1 MKFFFNIH
9 VLVFTLLVF
18 VLVVS
23 CADVETETSGYAALE
38 ISLDDVSHRKAARSK
53 LAPSMTSSDAVTI
66 LAVLMPAVKCESSSA
81 NSGSE
86 YSRALV
92 GITSQNVK
100 LVVPLDTQ
108 VKLCLYFFR
117 ETLSLNELGAGT
129 TAPEGF
135 GESGIFM
142 IDSETTA
149 KTVSVEF
156 WTTSYSTVTLK
167 ISSISS
173 VGILTGSKGTVKL
186 KSTSGELMD
195 NNSFTITSAD
205 NGSKSVEFT
214 NVVYNSYSYDV
225 EIMGFIPADQAFLV
239 SSETETLDVKLTP
252 NYVDIDWLSFDN
264 MSIAQVGTSP
274 YAQAN
279 GTLVLNVP
287 YDLKDNVTQIIS
299 LMQVMRIGGNTI
311 VDVTPPVDLSTW
323 TKTEGTDNV
332 TDNVTYTTLFSTASY
347 LPLIHGSNELQIV
360 LTVNDE
366 SKILTI
372 GTIGYDACIDS
383 DTMCLT
389 LSWGDG
395 LPATDDGQDPDLHSY
410 YFPDWT
416 YNEETTNS
424 SFDNTSRGP
433 RYWIYNNDANKKYT
447 VTGDTVQVNGAS
459 EDTDNET
466 QVWATD
472 GQKVGNGTYL
482 FYVEDVTDTDVQN
495 FKLVLSGPGLSDNI
509 TYGPYDFKDDDD
521 NATTEAVNPQA
532 VFFIQVDNNSIVRS
546 DNISVGKNLDNVSST
561 GTFTANASTEVFTD
575 TAHGHLDTQ
584 VIRVSGATSLPTG
597 LLDNTDYYV
606 RDKTDDTFKLALS
619 SGGTAVAI
627 SDTGSGTLTWTKTLM
642 QWTGSLQNSVVIPP

>member
-38 ISLDDVSHRKAARSK
+38 ISLDDVSYRKAAHSK
-53 LAPSMTSSDAVTI
+53 LAPNFTHGSEHSMTSSDAVTI

-92 GITSQNVK
+92 DITTQNVK
-100 LVVPLDTQ
+100 LLIPLDTQ
-108 VKLCLYFFR
+108 VKLCLYFYR
-117 ETLSLNELGAGT
+117 ETLSLNELGKGT
-129 TAPEGF
+129 SAPEGF
-135 GESGIFM
+135 GESGIFS
-142 IDSETTA
+142 IDSETIA

-173 VGILTGSKGTVKL
+173 IGIFTGTKGTAKL
-186 KSTSGELMD
+186 NSGSGVLTD
-195 NNSFTITSAD
+195 NKSFTITSAD

-214 NVVYNSYSYDV
+214 NVVYDSYSYDI

-264 MSIAQVGTSP
+264 MSISQVGTSP
-274 YAQAN
+274 YATAS

-299 LMQVMRIGGNTI
+299 LMQVKRITGNTI
-311 VDVTPPVDLSTW
+311 VDVTPPVDLSIW
-323 TKTEGTDNV
+323 TKTAES
-332 TDNVTYTTLFSTASY
+332 TDNVTYTTEFLTASY

-366 SKILTI
+366 SKILTM

-383 DTMCLT
+383 GTMCVS
-389 LSWGDG
+389 LSWTDG
-395 LPATDDGQDPDLHSY
+395 LDPDLHSY

-416 YNEETTNS
+416 YNEETNS
-424 SFDNTSRGP
+424 GFDNSSRGP
-433 RYWIYNNDANKKYT
+433 RYWVYSNAANKKYS
-447 VTGDTVQVNGAS
+447 VTGDTIQPIDGTS
-459 EDTDNET
+459 PSDNET
-466 QVWATD
+466 QIWATH

-482 FYVEDVTDTDVQN
+482 FYVEDVTDHDVQN
-495 FKLVLSGPGLSDNI
+495 FQLVLSGPGLSDNI
-509 TYGPYDFKDDDD
+509 TYGPYDFKPGLD
-521 NATTEAVNPQA
+521 NSTALNPQA
-532 VFFIQVDNNSIVRS
+532 VFFIQVENNSIVRS
-546 DNISVGKNLDNVSST
+546 DNVCVGDN
-561 GTFTANASTEVFTD
+561 
-575 TAHGHLDTQ
+575 
-584 VIRVSGATSLPTG
+584 
-597 LLDNTDYYV
+597 
-606 RDKTDDTFKLALS
+606 LS
-619 SGGTAVAI
+619 S
-627 SDTGSGTLTWTKTLM
+627 TLM
-642 QWTGSLQNSVVIPP
+642 QWTGDLQNSSVFGK

>member
-86 YSRALV
+86 YSRGLV
-92 GITSQNVK
+92 DITTQNVK

-135 GESGIFM
+135 GESGIFT

-149 KTVSVEF
+149 KTISVEF

-173 VGILTGSKGTVKL
+173 VGILTGSKGTAKL

-274 YAQAN
+274 YAQAR

-287 YDLKDNVTQIIS
+287 NDLKDNVTQIIS
-299 LMQVMRIGGNTI
+299 LMQVKRIGGSTI
-311 VDVTPPVDLSTW
+311 VDVTPPADLATW
-323 TKTEGTDNV
+323 TKTEGTENV

-366 SKILTI
+366 TKILTM
-372 GTIGYDACIDS
+372 GTVDYDACIDS
-383 DTMCLT
+383 NTMCLT
-389 LSWGDG
+389 LSWTDG
-395 LPATDDGQDPDLHSY
+395 LDPDLHSY

-416 YNEETTNS
+416 YNEETING
-424 SFDNTSRGP
+424 SFNNTTRGQ
-433 RYWIYNNDANKKYT
+433 RYWIYKIFSNRRNDPLY
-447 VTGDTVQVNGAS
+447 
-459 EDTDNET
+459 
-466 QVWATD
+466 
-472 GQKVGNGTYL
+472 
-482 FYVEDVTDTDVQN
+482 
-495 FKLVLSGPGLSDNI
+495 
-509 TYGPYDFKDDDD
+509 
-521 NATTEAVNPQA
+521 
-532 VFFIQVDNNSIVRS
+532 
-546 DNISVGKNLDNVSST
+546 
-561 GTFTANASTEVFTD
+561 
-575 TAHGHLDTQ
+575 
-584 VIRVSGATSLPTG
+584 
-597 LLDNTDYYV
+597 
-606 RDKTDDTFKLALS
+606 
-619 SGGTAVAI
+619 
-627 SDTGSGTLTWTKTLM
+627 
-642 QWTGSLQNSVVIPP
+642 

>member
-1 MKFFFNIH
+1 MKSFFNIH

-53 LAPSMTSSDAVTI
+53 LAPNFTHGSGHSMTSSDAKTI
-66 LAVLMPAVKCESSSA
+66 LAVLMPAVKCDSSSA

-92 GITSQNVK
+92 GITSQYVK

-135 GESGIFM
+135 GESGIFT

-149 KTVSVEF
+149 KTISVEF

-167 ISSISS
+167 LSSINST
-173 VGILTGSKGTVKL
+173 GFLTGSKGTVKL

-214 NVVYNSYSYDV
+214 NVVYNSYSYEV
-225 EIMGFIPADQAFLV
+225 EIMGFIPTDQAFLV

-252 NYVDIDWLSFDN
+252 NYVDIDWLSFEN
-264 MSIAQVGTSP
+264 MSIAQIGTSP
-274 YAQAN
+274 YATAS

-287 YDLKDNVTQIIS
+287 IDLKDNVTQIIS
-299 LMQVMRIGGNTI
+299 LMQVKRIGGSTI
-311 VDVTPPVDLSTW
+311 VDVTPPVALSGW
-323 TKTEGTDNV
+323 TKTEGAE
-332 TDNVTYTTLFSTASY
+332 NVTYTEEFTTSN
-347 LPLIHGSNELQIV
+347 LPLIHGSNELQVV

-366 SKILTI
+366 SII
-372 GTIGYDACIDS
+372 QSMGTVGYDACIETN
-383 DTMCLT
+383 TMCLT

-395 LPATDDGQDPDLHSY
+395 LPVTDDGQDPDLHSY

-416 YNEETTNS
+416 YNEETING
-424 SFDNTSRGP
+424 SFDNTSRGL
-433 RYWIYNNDANKKYT
+433 RYWVYSNAANRKYSA
-447 VTGDTVQVNGAS
+447 TGDTIHFIDGNS
-459 EDTDNET
+459 SSDNET

-472 GQKVGNGTYL
+472 NQKVGNGTYL
-482 FYVEDVTDTDVQN
+482 FYVEDVSEKDVQN

-509 TYGPYDFKDDDD
+509 TYGPYDFKVDLD
-521 NATTEAVNPQA
+521 NSTTEAVNPQA
-532 VFFIQVDNNSIVRS
+532 VFFIQVENNSIVRS

-561 GTFTANASTEVFTD
+561 
-575 TAHGHLDTQ
+575 
-584 VIRVSGATSLPTG
+584 
-597 LLDNTDYYV
+597 
-606 RDKTDDTFKLALS
+606 
-619 SGGTAVAI
+619 
-627 SDTGSGTLTWTKTLM
+627 LM
-642 QWTGSLQNSVVIPP
+642 QWTGSLQNSVIKF

>member
-1 MKFFFNIH
+1 
-9 VLVFTLLVF
+9 
-18 VLVVS
+18 
-23 CADVETETSGYAALE
+23 
-38 ISLDDVSHRKAARSK
+38 
-53 LAPSMTSSDAVTI
+53 LA
-66 LAVLMPAVKCESSSA
+66 
-81 NSGSE
+81 
-86 YSRALV
+86 
-92 GITSQNVK
+92 
-100 LVVPLDTQ
+100 
-108 VKLCLYFFR
+108 
-117 ETLSLNELGAGT
+117 AGT

-135 GESGIFM
+135 GESGIFS

-149 KTVSVEF
+149 KTVTVEF

-173 VGILTGSKGTVKL
+173 IGILPDSKGTAKL

-225 EIMGFIPADQAFLV
+225 EIMGFIPSDQAFLV

-274 YAQAN
+274 YAQGS

-287 YDLKDNVTQIIS
+287 NDLKDNVTQIIS
-299 LMQVMRIGGNTI
+299 LMQVKRIGGNTI
-311 VDVTPPVDLSTW
+311 VDVTPPIPLSNW
-323 TKTEGTDNV
+323 TKTAEG
-332 TDNVTYTTLFSTASY
+332 TDNVTYTTEFLTASY

-360 LTVNDE
+360 PSVNDE
-366 SKILTI
+366 SKILTL
-372 GTIGYDACIDS
+372 GYIGYDACIDS

-389 LSWGDG
+389 LTWGDG
-395 LPATDDGQDPDLHSY
+395 LSGTDDGLDPDLHSY

-433 RYWIYNNDANKKYT
+433 RYWIYNNAANINYS
-447 VTGDTVQVNGAS
+447 VTGDTIQVNGATVDS
-459 EDTDNET
+459 DNET
-466 QVWATD
+466 QVWATH

-482 FYVEDVTDTDVQN
+482 FYVEDVTDLDVQN

-509 TYGPYDFKDDDD
+509 TYGPYDFKDDRD
-521 NATTEAVNPQA
+521 NSTTEAVNPQA

-561 GTFTANASTEVFTD
+561 
-575 TAHGHLDTQ
+575 
-584 VIRVSGATSLPTG
+584 
-597 LLDNTDYYV
+597 
-606 RDKTDDTFKLALS
+606 
-619 SGGTAVAI
+619 
-627 SDTGSGTLTWTKTLM
+627 LM
-642 QWTGSLQNSVVIPP
+642 QWTGSLQNSVVIPQ

>member
-1 MKFFFNIH
+1 MKSFFNIH
-9 VLVFTLLVF
+9 GLVFTLLVF

-23 CADVETETSGYAALE
+23 CADVETETSGYAELE

-53 LAPSMTSSDAVTI
+53 LAPNFTHGSGHNMTSSDAKTI
-66 LAVLMPAVKCESSSA
+66 LAVLMPAVKCESSSV

-135 GESGIFM
+135 GESGIFT

-149 KTVSVEF
+149 KSISVEF

-167 ISSISS
+167 LSSISS
-173 VGILTGSKGTVKL
+173 TGFNTGSKGTAKL

-195 NNSFTITSAD
+195 NNSFTITSTD
-205 NGSKSVEFT
+205 NGSKSDEFT
-214 NVVYNSYSYDV
+214 NVVYNTYSYDI
-225 EIMGFIPADQAFLV
+225 EIMGFIPLDQAFLV
-239 SSETETLDVKLTP
+239 SQETETLDVKLTP

-264 MSIAQVGTSP
+264 MSITQVGTSP
-274 YAQAN
+274 YAQAR

-299 LMQVMRIGGNTI
+299 LMQVKRITGNTI

-323 TKTEGTDNV
+323 AKTEGTDNV

-366 SKILTI
+366 SKIQTM
-372 GTIGYDACIDS
+372 GTVGYDACIDS
-383 DTMCLT
+383 DTMCLS
-389 LSWGDG
+389 LSWTDG
-395 LPATDDGQDPDLHSY
+395 LDPDLHSY

-424 SFDNTSRGP
+424 SFDNSSRGQ
-433 RYWIYNNDANKKYT
+433 RYWVYSNAANKKYSA
-447 VTGDTVQVNGAS
+447 TGDTIQFIDGTS
-459 EDTDNET
+459 PSDNET
-466 QVWATD
+466 QIWATH

-482 FYVEDVTDTDVQN
+482 FYVEDVSEKDVQN
-495 FKLVLSGPGLSDNI
+495 FKLVLSGPGLSDNL
-509 TYGPYDFKDDDD
+509 TYGPYDFKVDLD
-521 NATTEAVNPQA
+521 NSTTEAVNPQA

-546 DNISVGKNLDNVSST
+546 DNVSVGDN
-561 GTFTANASTEVFTD
+561 
-575 TAHGHLDTQ
+575 
-584 VIRVSGATSLPTG
+584 
-597 LLDNTDYYV
+597 
-606 RDKTDDTFKLALS
+606 LS
-619 SGGTAVAI
+619 S
-627 SDTGSGTLTWTKTLM
+627 TLM
-642 QWTGSLQNSVVIPP
+642 QWTGSLQNSVVK

>member
-38 ISLDDVSHRKAARSK
+38 ISLDDVSYRKAAHSK
-53 LAPSMTSSDAVTI
+53 LAPNFTHGSEHSMTSSDAVTI

-92 GITSQNVK
+92 DITTQNVK
-100 LVVPLDTQ
+100 LLIPLDTQ
-108 VKLCLYFFR
+108 VKLCLYFYR
-117 ETLSLNELGAGT
+117 ETLSLNELGKGT
-129 TAPEGF
+129 SAPEGF
-135 GESGIFM
+135 GESGIFS
-142 IDSETTA
+142 IDSETIA

-173 VGILTGSKGTVKL
+173 IGIFTGTKGTAKL
-186 KSTSGELMD
+186 NSGSGVLTD
-195 NNSFTITSAD
+195 NKSFTITSAD

-214 NVVYNSYSYDV
+214 NVVYDSYSYDI
-225 EIMGFIPADQAFLV
+225 EIMGFIPVDQAFLV

-264 MSIAQVGTSP
+264 MSISQVGTSP
-274 YAQAN
+274 YATAS

-299 LMQVMRIGGNTI
+299 LMQVKRITGNTI
-311 VDVTPPVDLSTW
+311 VDVTPPVDLSIW
-323 TKTEGTDNV
+323 TKTAES
-332 TDNVTYTTLFSTASY
+332 TDNVTYTTEFLTASY

-366 SKILTI
+366 SKILTM

-383 DTMCLT
+383 GTMCLS
-389 LSWGDG
+389 LSWTDG
-395 LPATDDGQDPDLHSY
+395 LDPDLHSY

-416 YNEETTNS
+416 YNEETNS
-424 SFDNTSRGP
+424 GFDNSSRGP
-433 RYWIYNNDANKKYT
+433 RYWVYSNAANKKYS
-447 VTGDTVQVNGAS
+447 VTGDTIQPIDGTS
-459 EDTDNET
+459 PSDNET
-466 QVWATD
+466 QIWATH

-482 FYVEDVTDTDVQN
+482 FYVEDVTDPDVQN
-495 FKLVLSGPGLSDNI
+495 FQLVLSGPGLSDNI
-509 TYGPYDFKDDDD
+509 TYGPYDFKPGLD
-521 NATTEAVNPQA
+521 NSTALNPQA
-532 VFFIQVDNNSIVRS
+532 VFFIQVENNSIVRS
-546 DNISVGKNLDNVSST
+546 DNVSVGDN
-561 GTFTANASTEVFTD
+561 
-575 TAHGHLDTQ
+575 
-584 VIRVSGATSLPTG
+584 
-597 LLDNTDYYV
+597 
-606 RDKTDDTFKLALS
+606 LS
-619 SGGTAVAI
+619 S
-627 SDTGSGTLTWTKTLM
+627 TLM
-642 QWTGSLQNSVVIPP
+642 QWTGELQNSVVD

>member
-23 CADVETETSGYAALE
+23 CADVETETSGYAALK
-38 ISLDDVSHRKAARSK
+38 INLDDVSYRKAAHSK
-53 LAPSMTSSDAVTI
+53 LAPNFTHGSEHSMTSSDAVTI
-66 LAVLMPAVKCESSSA
+66 LAVLMPAVKCESNSA

-92 GITSQNVK
+92 DITTQNVK
-100 LVVPLDTQ
+100 LLIPLDTQ
-108 VKLCLYFFR
+108 VKLCLYFYR

-129 TAPEGF
+129 SAPEGF
-135 GESGIFM
+135 GESGIFS
-142 IDSETTA
+142 IDSETIA

-156 WTTSYSTVTLK
+156 WTTSYSTVTLN

-173 VGILTGSKGTVKL
+173 IGIFTGSKGTAKL
-186 KSTSGELMD
+186 NSGSGVLTD
-195 NNSFTITSAD
+195 NKSFTITSAD

-214 NVVYNSYSYDV
+214 NVVYDSYSYDV

-264 MSIAQVGTSP
+264 MSISQVGTSP
-274 YAQAN
+274 YATAS

-299 LMQVMRIGGNTI
+299 LMQVKRITGNTI
-311 VDVTPPVDLSTW
+311 VDVTPPVDLSIW
-323 TKTEGTDNV
+323 TKTVES
-332 TDNVTYTTLFSTASY
+332 TDNVTYTTEFLTASY

-366 SKILTI
+366 TKILTL

-383 DTMCLT
+383 DTMCLS
-389 LSWGDG
+389 LSWTDG
-395 LPATDDGQDPDLHSY
+395 LDPDLHSY

-424 SFDNTSRGP
+424 SFDNSSRGP
-433 RYWIYNNDANKKYT
+433 RYWVYNNAANKKYT
-447 VTGDTVQVNGAS
+447 VTGDTIQYLDGTS
-459 EDTDNET
+459 PSDNET
-466 QVWATD
+466 QIWATH

-482 FYVEDVTDTDVQN
+482 FYVEDVSETDVQN
-495 FKLVLSGPGLSDNI
+495 FKIVLSGPGLSNNL
-509 TYGPYDFKDDDD
+509 TYGPYDFKDDD
-521 NATTEAVNPQA
+521 NNSTTEALNPQA

-546 DNISVGKNLDNVSST
+546 DNVSVGDN
-561 GTFTANASTEVFTD
+561 
-575 TAHGHLDTQ
+575 
-584 VIRVSGATSLPTG
+584 
-597 LLDNTDYYV
+597 
-606 RDKTDDTFKLALS
+606 LS
-619 SGGTAVAI
+619 S
-627 SDTGSGTLTWTKTLM
+627 TLM
-642 QWTGSLQNSVVIPP
+642 QWTGELQNSVVD